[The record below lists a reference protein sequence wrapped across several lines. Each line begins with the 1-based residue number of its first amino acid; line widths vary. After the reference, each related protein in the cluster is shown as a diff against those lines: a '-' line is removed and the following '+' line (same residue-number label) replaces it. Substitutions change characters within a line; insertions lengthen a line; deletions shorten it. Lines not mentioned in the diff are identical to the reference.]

1 MLNSIKTEDQRM
13 TVEIGMDCI
22 MPGIEIANNILYDAW
37 EEFFGN
43 VPQQSISAL
52 EAEHLG
58 RILYAAFNMTYNAIR
73 EYHLMLGHYDLDTV
87 ERFMENA
94 EHITKTIEAKKA
106 IEIARKK
113 QRFDDVEKAMTLD
126 NEAVIKLLTSEVL
139 EE

>member
-94 EHITKTIEAKKA
+94 EHIAKTIEAKKA
-106 IEIARKK
+106 IETK
-113 QRFDDVEKAMTLD
+113 EKR
-126 NEAVIKLLTSEVL
+126 VPC
-139 EE
+139 